1 MSVGHITQTQV
12 GDLIGRHVRS
22 LPRYHTAT
30 DREQW
35 WPSILLFVAV
45 PAAGAAALVVAGIAP
60 ISDVVGGLLA
70 GVGVLSGFLFQ
81 VLAWVGSRI
90 ATIADVDT
98 DRPLTSHERQ
108 LVGRL
113 DLARANIAY
122 AALVSI
128 VFAMQL
134 GIVALLTDPPTAL
147 TVVSAFLLLHLGLTL
162 LLVLLRINSIAKDDR
177 VAAITRHARTG
188 DR

>member
-1 MSVGHITQTQV
+1 MSVGHIAQSQV
-12 GDLIGRHVRS
+12 GDLVGRHLRS
-22 LPRYHTAT
+22 LPRYRAASQ
-30 DREQW
+30 REHW
-35 WPSILLFVAV
+35 WPSVVLFVGV
-45 PAAGAAALVVAGIAP
+45 PAAGAAGLALVELAP
-60 ISDVVGGLLA
+60 MSSVIGGLLA

-81 VLAWVGSRI
+81 VLAWIGSRI
-90 ATIADVDT
+90 AAIADLNDG
-98 DRPLTSHERQ
+98 RPLSSHEIQ

-128 VFAMQL
+128 VFVMQL
-134 GIVALLTDPPTAL
+134 GVMALVDSPPTWL
-147 TVVSAFLLLHLGLTL
+147 TVLSAFLLLHLGMTL

-188 DR
+188 KG